1 MQKWTTAS
9 DFNHYVTL
17 SRHTFKKRGSDRFE
31 LSSIVLCI
39 GNYHYIRDV
48 VQVQKEKAP
57 PLKPTDCHIS
67 VKLSSSTFKSEL
79 DDFEAKSCGGPFFD
93 KNGITVPYSAFL
105 TLLSDDLELKD
116 FFQELHARYGEGE
129 ASAEFEN
136 DRLNSLVNFITPKN
150 REPPILSP
158 PQKKKRE
165 SQQFAGKANSF
176 VDADEERIIN
186 EEFDADLE
194 FGATS
199 EKEKVDSNTDEN
211 KTDESGGNASD
222 DDDDD
227 GGEIIRRT
235 SRKRLTRRL
244 DFGEDSDVDEGNESE
259 AEDPEESLNFEP
271 LAATQA
277 SSIRK
282 RGRGGRGRK

>member
-1 MQKWTTAS
+1 
-9 DFNHYVTL
+9 
-17 SRHTFKKRGSDRFE
+17 
-31 LSSIVLCI
+31 VLCI

-79 DDFEAKSCGGPFFD
+79 DDFEAKSCGGPSFD

-129 ASAEFEN
+129 ASEEFEN
-136 DRLNSLVNFITPKN
+136 NPLNSLVNFITPKN

-165 SQQFAGKANSF
+165 SQQFAGKADSF

-199 EKEKVDSNTDEN
+199 EKEKVNSNTDDG
-211 KTDESGGNASD
+211 KTDESGGNVSD
-222 DDDDD
+222 DDDDAD

-259 AEDPEESLNFEP
+259 AEDLEESLNFEP
-271 LAATQA
+271 LVATQA